1 MADKNLLNKDS
12 LKTGDELS
20 DEDKNS
26 NLEKVVDASDK
37 LGCPTKL
44 KPTDILKGKKKKDQE
59 LVGDILDKVMVPH
72 KQLKIIQIQMIWLKR
87 VKQKMI

>member
-59 LVGDILDKVMVPH
+59 LVGDILDKVMVPP
-72 KQLKIIQIQMIWLKR
+72 
-87 VKQKMI
+87 